1 MAKPPELLMRA
12 PTTMNLLELKNG
24 RIELS
29 DVLVQHVIEVN
40 TCKQTETQLTSL
52 QEWVKKQFEVSQ
64 SN

>member
-1 MAKPPELLMRA
+1 MKA
-12 PTTMNLLELKNG
+12 PTTMDLLELKNG

-40 TCKQTETQLTSL
+40 TCKQTETQLISL

-64 SN
+64 SQ

>member
-1 MAKPPELLMRA
+1 MANPPEILMRS

-40 TCKQTETQLTSL
+40 TCKQTETQLISL

-64 SN
+64 SQ

>member
-1 MAKPPELLMRA
+1 MANPPELLMRS
-12 PTTMNLLELKNG
+12 PTTMDLLELKNG

-64 SN
+64 SD